1 MSNNLAM
8 IWHHLAIGSDYFM
21 VTAKH
26 LIAIS
31 KYSTTKTR
39 LTKIFYCTELKCY
52 HLTMTSRSATIVSFG
67 NNNPKMHC
75 EFANLETK
83 CRTKINRTKYEI
95 QFYTLGNAFK
105 RCYGRAAISPDPEPH
120 L

>member
-8 IWHHLAIGSDYFM
+8 IWHHSAIGSDYFM
-21 VTAKH
+21 ATAKH

-75 EFANLETK
+75 EF
-83 CRTKINRTKYEI
+83 
-95 QFYTLGNAFK
+95 TLHDFVSDI
-105 RCYGRAAISPDPEPH
+105 RS
-120 L
+120 